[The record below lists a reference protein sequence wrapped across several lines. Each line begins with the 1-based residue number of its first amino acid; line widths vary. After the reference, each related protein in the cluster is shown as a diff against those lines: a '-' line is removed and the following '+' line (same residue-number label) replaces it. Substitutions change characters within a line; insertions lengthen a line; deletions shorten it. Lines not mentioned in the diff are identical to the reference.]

1 MRFIIQFT
9 PSALPIKVAAMA
21 AGMFDA
27 PRDAVFNQFCRPVVD
42 GVVYKH
48 AILYGVRC
56 HLTVTCSSYLKEPAD
71 EYVQTDTGEPHS
83 RQD

>member
-21 AGMFDA
+21 TGMFDA
-27 PRDAVFNQFCRPVVD
+27 PGDAVFNQLCRPGLD

-48 AILYGVRC
+48 LILYGVRC
-56 HLTVTCSSYLKEPAD
+56 RLTLTRSSYLKEPAD
-71 EYVQTDTGEPHS
+71 EYVQKNTGEPHS
-83 RQD
+83 CQG